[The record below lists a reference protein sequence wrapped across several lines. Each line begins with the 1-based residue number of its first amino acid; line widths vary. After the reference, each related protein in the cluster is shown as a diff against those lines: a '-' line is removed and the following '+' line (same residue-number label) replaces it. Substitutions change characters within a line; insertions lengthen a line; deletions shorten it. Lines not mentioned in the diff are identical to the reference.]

1 MMKLKRLLAI
11 LIAYCGA
18 ALSASIILCAIFIDE
33 ITQKDFST
41 IVAGIATMGS
51 FAAMLALPIS
61 IPVIAFTE
69 LRSMANLRFFIGA
82 GAILG
87 LLISM
92 TLNAV
97 VFGDI
102 NLLLTPLLL
111 CSSLAG
117 SATYWVIRWKLLRPA
132 SDAILG
138 AE

>member
-1 MMKLKRLLAI
+1 MKFKRPLAI
-11 LIAYCGA
+11 LIAYCGG
-18 ALSASIILCAIFIDE
+18 ALAASIILCAVFIDE
-33 ITQKDFST
+33 IILKDFST
-41 IVAGIATMGS
+41 IITGIATLGS
-51 FAAMLALPIS
+51 FAAVLALPVS

-92 TLNAV
+92 AFNAF
-97 VFGDI
+97 VFGDV
-102 NLLLTPLLL
+102 NLLLTALLL

-117 SATYWVIRWKLLRPA
+117 SATYWFIRWKLLRPA
-132 SDAILG
+132 SDALLG